1 MALIDNSFLIITL
14 CYSCDIIPKRINKFS
29 DEIQEILSLNKNYS
43 SYSDLNQRLIQ
54 IKMNFN
60 KRKTGFTALG
70 LIKIDAKTI
79 FSVCAFI
86 LSYSVVIIQTSY
98 RY

>member
-1 MALIDNSFLIITL
+1 MALIDSSFLIMTL

-29 DEIQEILSLNKNYS
+29 DEIQEFLSLNKNDS
-43 SYSDLNQRLIQ
+43 SYSDLNRHLIQ
-54 IKMNFN
+54 IETNFN

-70 LIKIDAKTI
+70 LVKIDSKTI

-86 LSYSVVIIQTSY
+86 LSYSVIIIQTGY
-98 RY
+98 RH